1 MRGVCDGPRMSA
13 VPVIVLSGFLG
24 AGKTTMVNHLLRSG
38 ARIGVVVNDFGAVSV
53 DALLVAGSVD
63 GAVRLGN
70 GCICCTADEDTLGD
84 VLAGLVSPSAALD
97 AIVVETSG
105 LAEPVAVVRM
115 ITGSADPRIGYGGL
129 VYVVDAEN
137 VDALRPDH
145 PEIDRHVAVA
155 DLVAV
160 SKVDRV
166 DDARRDVVLAGVR
179 SVNPTA
185 AVTEVVD
192 GRIDPS
198 LLLDVPDRRDDGPRQ
213 LELADLLAADS
224 HDHSDHSDHAHA
236 RYASVALTAG
246 GALHPRRLAAL
257 LERPPTGAYR
267 IKGVVRL
274 PGRRGPLVVHAVG
287 GFVDVTPH
295 RGRPSTGDLVVIGA
309 GMDTQEVRAV
319 LDDLPVGDDE
329 TVDGRAEIAVTRYL
343 RTGEGR

>member
-1 MRGVCDGPRMSA
+1 MTA

-63 GAVRLGN
+63 GTVRLGN

-155 DLVAV
+155 DLVAI
-160 SKVDRV
+160 SKTDRV
-166 DDARRDVVLAGVR
+166 DEARRQAVLADVR
-179 SVNPTA
+179 ATNPTA
-185 AVTEVVD
+185 AMTEVVD
-192 GRIDPS
+192 GRLDPA

-213 LELADLLAADS
+213 LELADLLAEDT
-224 HDHSDHSDHAHA
+224 HDDHADHAHA
-236 RYASVALTAG
+236 RYASVALAATG
-246 GALHPRRLAAL
+246 PLHPRRLAAF
-257 LERPPTGAYR
+257 LERPPTGTYR
-267 IKGVVRL
+267 VKGVVRL
-274 PGRRGPLVVHAVG
+274 PGRGEPVVVHAVG
-287 GFVDVTPH
+287 GFVDVTRH
-295 RGRPSTGDLVVIGA
+295 RGRASGGDLVVIGA
-309 GMDTQEVRAV
+309 GMDTGVVRDA
-319 LDDLPVGDDE
+319 LEDLPVRDDE
-329 TVDGRAEIAVTRYL
+329 SLDPHAEIAVTRHL
-343 RTGEGR
+343 RSVPGRGANTGEG

>member
-1 MRGVCDGPRMSA
+1 MTA

-70 GCICCTADEDTLGD
+70 GCICCTADADTLGD

-115 ITGSADPRIGYGGL
+115 ITSSADPRIGYGGL

-160 SKVDRV
+160 SKTDRV
-166 DDARRDVVLAGVR
+166 DEARRQSVLADVR
-179 SVNPTA
+179 AANPTA
-185 AVTEVVD
+185 AVTEVLD
-192 GRIDPS
+192 GRIDPA

-213 LELADLLAADS
+213 LELADLLAQDA
-224 HDHSDHSDHAHA
+224 HDHDHTDHAHA
-236 RYASVALTAG
+236 RYASVALAATG
-246 GALHPRRLAAL
+246 PLHPRRLAAF
-257 LERPPTGAYR
+257 LERPPTGTYR
-267 IKGVVRL
+267 IKGVVHL
-274 PGRRGPLVVHAVG
+274 PGRGEPVVVHAVG
-287 GFVDVTPH
+287 GFVDVTRH
-295 RGRPSTGDLVVIGA
+295 RGRASGGDLVVIGA
-309 GMDTQEVRAV
+309 GMDTGAVRHT
-319 LDDLPVGDDE
+319 LDDLLVRDDE
-329 TVDGRAEIAVTRYL
+329 SVDPHAEIAVTRHL
-343 RTGEGR
+343 RAGPGRGASPGVGR

>member
-1 MRGVCDGPRMSA
+1 MTA

-70 GCICCTADEDTLGD
+70 GCICCTADADTLGD
-84 VLAGLVSPSAALD
+84 VLGGLVSPSAALD

-105 LAEPVAVVRM
+105 LADPVAVVRM

-145 PEIDRHVAVA
+145 PEMDRHVAVA

-160 SKVDRV
+160 SKTDRV
-166 DDARRDVVLAGVR
+166 DEARRQAVLADVR
-179 SVNPTA
+179 GANPTA
-185 AVTEVVD
+185 AVTEVLD
-192 GRIDPS
+192 GRLDPA

-213 LELADLLAADS
+213 LELADLLAEDT
-224 HDHSDHSDHAHA
+224 HDHADHAHT
-236 RYASVALTAG
+236 RYASVALAATG
-246 GALHPRRLAAL
+246 PLHPRRLAAF
-257 LERPPTGAYR
+257 LERPPAGTYR
-267 IKGVVRL
+267 IKGVVHL
-274 PGRRGPLVVHAVG
+274 PDRGEPIVVHAVG
-287 GFVDVTPH
+287 GFVDVTRH
-295 RGRPSTGDLVVIGA
+295 RGRATGGDLVVIGA
-309 GMDTQEVRAV
+309 GMDTGAVRDA
-319 LDDLPVGDDE
+319 LDELPVRDDE
-329 TVDGRAEIAVTRYL
+329 SVDPRAEIAVTRHL
-343 RTGEGR
+343 RTRRGRGTGEGP

>member
-1 MRGVCDGPRMSA
+1 MTA
-13 VPVIVLSGFLG
+13 TPVIVLSGFLG
-24 AGKTTMVNHLLRSG
+24 AGKTTMLNHLLRSG

-70 GCICCTADEDTLGD
+70 GCICCTADADTLGD
-84 VLAGLVSPSAALD
+84 VLAGLVSPSTELD

-115 ITGSADPRIGYGGL
+115 ITGSSDPRIGYGGL

-155 DLVAV
+155 DLVAI

-166 DDARRDVVLAGVR
+166 DDARRRSVLADVR
-179 SVNPTA
+179 ATNPTA
-185 AVTEVVD
+185 AVTEIVD
-192 GRIDPS
+192 GRIDPA

-213 LELADLLAADS
+213 LELADLLAGDH
-224 HDHSDHSDHAHA
+224 HDDTDHADHAHA
-236 RYASVALTAG
+236 RYASVALTADG
-246 GALHPRRLAAL
+246 PLHPRRLAAL

-267 IKGVVRL
+267 IKGVVRI
-274 PGRRGPLVVHAVG
+274 PGRAGSLVVHAVG
-287 GFVDVTPH
+287 GFVDVARH
-295 RGRPSTGDLVVIGA
+295 RGRASTGDLVVIGA
-309 GMDTQEVRAV
+309 GMDTEEVRAV
-319 LDDLPVGDDE
+319 LDDLPIRDDE
-329 TVDGRAEIAVTRYL
+329 TVDARADIAVTRHL
-343 RTGEGR
+343 RAGRGRGTSTGEVS